1 MSFTTEIK
9 RELLSRKNESSCCEY
24 AMLSAYL
31 HGALSVVKNSSGYG
45 FEVQTDSD
53 FLANYCIKTI
63 ERLFGEEV
71 GYYAVKTDKLQGR
84 ERFIMKYSGGRCR
97 EILQELGFLSKGE
110 ESVLLSGISAY
121 LLENDCCRR
130 AYVKGAFLG
139 VGMAT
144 MPEKEVTR
152 SKATGYH
159 LQFTFSKY
167 EYASSFCRL
176 LAEFD
181 FSPKL
186 IERKNGFVIYFKN
199 SQTISDLLAFMGA
212 NKSVLRLQDRLVE
225 KSFQND
231 LNRKVNCE
239 MGNMTKQVNAFV
251 AQKIAIT
258 ALDELMGINNLPEG
272 LPEVC
277 RARLNYPDES
287 MSGLAEKIGISK
299 SCLNHRLRKVM
310 AIYTEISTEDS

>member
-1 MSFTTEIK
+1 MSFTSEIK

-31 HGALSVVKNSSGYG
+31 HGALSVVKNNSGYG

-53 FLANYCIKTI
+53 FLANYCVNTI
-63 ERLFGEEV
+63 QKLFGEEV
-71 GYYAVKTDKLQGR
+71 GYYAVKKDKLQGR
-84 ERFIMKYSGGRCR
+84 ERFVMKYSSPRCR

-110 ESVLLSGISAY
+110 EAVLLSGINFY

-130 AYVKGAFLG
+130 AYIKGAFLG
-139 VGMAT
+139 EGMAT

-159 LQFTFSKY
+159 LQFSFSRY
-167 EYASSFCRL
+167 EYASAFCRL

-186 IERKNGFVIYFKN
+186 IERKNGYVIYFKN
-199 SQTISDLLAFMGA
+199 SQLISDLLAFMGA
-212 NKSVLRLQDRLVE
+212 NKSVLHLQDRLVE

-258 ALDELMGINNLPEG
+258 AINELIGIDNLPEG

-277 RARLNYPDES
+277 RARLEYPDES
-287 MSGLAEKIGISK
+287 LSGLAEKIGVSK
-299 SCLNHRLRKVM
+299 SCLNHRLRKIM
-310 AIYTEISTEDS
+310 AIYAEISTEDS